1 MWRNLAASQGGIIMQ
16 VESPKLRLL
25 AHDCDDVGVLSALLQ
40 DAIIPGS
47 DMSFDRKLNEFVIV
61 ANRFCWELGPAYGVK
76 SSDGK
81 TVHERRL
88 CGIRIGRVRAVRHYN
103 WPKIRQ
109 NNLFN
114 LLALRH
120 VDMEEQVGG
129 GAVLQFDFSG
139 GSSLRLNVV
148 DIDIVLADLG
158 AGHPTRLRPGHKF

>member
-16 VESPKLRLL
+16 VEFPKLRLL
-25 AHDCDDVGVLSALLQ
+25 AHDADDVGVLSALLQ

-47 DMSFDRKLNEFVIV
+47 DMSFDFSLNEFVIV
-61 ANRFCWELGPAYGVK
+61 ANRFCWELEPPVDVK
-76 SSDGK
+76 SSDGMPIY
-81 TVHERRL
+81 ERRL
-88 CGIRIGRVRAVRHYN
+88 CGIRIANVQAVRHHN
-103 WPKIRQ
+103 WPKTRQ
-109 NNLFN
+109 DNLFN

-120 VDMEEQVGG
+120 VDMEEQVGD